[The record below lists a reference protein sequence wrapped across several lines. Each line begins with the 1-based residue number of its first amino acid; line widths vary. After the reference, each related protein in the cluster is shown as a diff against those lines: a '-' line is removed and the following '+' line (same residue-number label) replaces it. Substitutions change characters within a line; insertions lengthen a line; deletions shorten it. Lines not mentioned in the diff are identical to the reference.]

1 MKKRV
6 GGAIILVA
14 VGIGI
19 WLNSL
24 FTGIGP
30 GGDDSGVGRND
41 EVNVSLENAE
51 VPTNVNPTDSTSDT
65 SAEATIPA
73 GAVPTILIDDRQYL
87 LQVGSGAEENFQPI
101 ALDQVVSLAQAAQP
115 GEDGIRLHIKRRE
128 TSRASTESAL
138 TDALRQA
145 GVSDNAV
152 QHHAGFVE

>member
-6 GGAIILVA
+6 GGAIVLVA

-30 GGDDSGVGRND
+30 GGDNSGVGRND
-41 EVNVSLENAE
+41 EVNVSLDNAD
-51 VPTNVNPTDSTSDT
+51 TSANITSTDSTSET
-65 SAEATIPA
+65 SVEATIPI

-87 LQVGSGAEENFQPI
+87 LQVESGAEENFQPI
-101 ALDQVVSLAQAAQP
+101 GLDEIVRLTQAAQP

-138 TDALRQA
+138 TDALRRA

-152 QHHAGFVE
+152 QHHAGFVQ